1 MFVRKIKE
9 FLKSEKAEM
18 QRVIG
23 IIIALFV
30 AGVMLPVALTQIA
43 SGNYTGVDPAVKTI
57 TTVLLPVLAVIAII
71 FVFLKKT

>member
-9 FLKSEKAEM
+9 FLKSKKAEM

-43 SGNYTGVDPAVKTI
+43 KGNYTGVDPAVKTI
-57 TTVLLPVLAVIAII
+57 TTVLLPVLGVISII
-71 FVFLKKT
+71 FVFLKKK